1 MGVTGFI
8 FLGEPRCGTLMPM
21 FLKSIF
27 EKLTESSYTLMQTK
41 ATMDPHIAEQIEMHV
56 LELLQEYMLRLE
68 VDRVMLEATAAKLVE
83 YESIGTA
90 EMERRRKQSMIE
102 IKKDTK
108 RKNNSTEVMLFSLT
122 ES

>member
-1 MGVTGFI
+1 
-8 FLGEPRCGTLMPM
+8 
-21 FLKSIF
+21 
-27 EKLTESSYTLMQTK
+27 
-41 ATMDPHIAEQIEMHV
+41 MDPLIVEQIEMHV
-56 LELLQEYMLRLE
+56 LELLQEYMLRIE

-83 YESIGTA
+83 YATIGTA
-90 EMERRRKQSMIE
+90 EMERRRRHSMIE

>member
-1 MGVTGFI
+1 
-8 FLGEPRCGTLMPM
+8 
-21 FLKSIF
+21 
-27 EKLTESSYTLMQTK
+27 
-41 ATMDPHIAEQIEMHV
+41 MDPLIVEQFEMHV

-83 YESIGTA
+83 CESIGAA
-90 EMERRRKQSMIE
+90 EMERRRRHSMIE

-108 RKNNSTEVMLFSLT
+108 RKNNSTEVMLVLT